1 MTIFEK
7 FINPELI
14 GQMPLLE
21 KIIISLFLTIL
32 GMIIT
37 FIILAVVCW
46 FTMLLCRVCR
56 KKPGKEEII
65 TPISILGPLEE
76 SIREDEALI
85 AAVISAAIAAGM
97 EATGRHLQITK
108 IKRTIDH
115 TPQWGRVGRVE
126 QLLEQGAP
134 Q

>member
-7 FINPELI
+7 FISPELI
-14 GQMPLLE
+14 GRMPLSE
-21 KIIISLFLTIL
+21 KIIISLFLTVL

-46 FTMLLCRVCR
+46 FTVLLSRACREKPIKEDSTTPLPDPF
-56 KKPGKEEII
+56 KK
-65 TPISILGPLEE
+65 SV
-76 SIREDEALI
+76 REDGALI
-85 AAVISAAIAAGM
+85 AAVISAAIAADMGT
-97 EATGRHLQITK
+97 TGRSFQVTK

-126 QLLEQGAP
+126 QLLDQGAP
-134 Q
+134 E